1 LTFEVNNLYFYF
13 LDKEEFANF
22 ASNLKAM
29 MIIGFVLALFVFAI
43 ISPSI
48 LPNKKVSNHKKDW
61 EV

>member
-1 LTFEVNNLYFYF
+1 ML
-13 LDKEEFANF
+13 
-22 ASNLKAM
+22 
-29 MIIGFVLALFVFAI
+29 IIGFVLALFVFAI